1 MKLVINEDEC
11 IGCGTCSEVCP
22 EVFQMNEEKE
32 KSEVIQPEGGPTD
45 CINEAIDA
53 CPVSCIQWEE

>member
-1 MKLVINEDEC
+1 MKVVINEEEC
-11 IGCGTCSEVCP
+11 IGCGSCSEVCP

-32 KSEVIQPEGGPTD
+32 KSEVILSEGGPTD
-45 CINEAIDA
+45 CINEAIEA

>member
-1 MKLVINEDEC
+1 MKVVINEDDC

-45 CINEAIDA
+45 CINEAIET